1 MSTSYTVTAAFTTR
15 IASVHRE
22 TPRAALL
29 RVDLTHHRLAFHA
42 GQSVSLGLSDQPV
55 RKRYSIACSPRQ
67 AEHTGLLELLVK
79 TDERGRAA
87 AHLADVAKDA
97 EVEVDGPFGRH
108 LLPDALADRHLLF
121 VGGGIGIAPLRS
133 MMWTALDLAHVPAI
147 GVVYSARTADEFA
160 FAAELHRLQDEGRI
174 QLRLAITREVPDD
187 WEGHRG
193 RINQALLAAAV
204 GGHSPRCFVCGP
216 NSFVGDVRSML
227 RDCVIPNHRIWQDE
241 H

>member
-1 MSTSYTVTAAFTTR
+1 M
-15 IASVHRE
+15 HRE

-29 RVDLTHHRLAFHA
+29 RVDLTRHRLAFHG
-42 GQSVSLGLSDQPV
+42 GQSVSLGLSGQPV

-79 TDERGRAA
+79 TDEHGRAA
-87 AHLADVAKDA
+87 AHLADVAEGA
-97 EVEVDGPFGRH
+97 EVEVDGPFGRL

-133 MMWTALDLAHVPAI
+133 MMWTALELTHAPEI
-147 GVVYSARTADEFA
+147 GVVYSARSAEEFA
-160 FAAELHRLQDEGRI
+160 FAAELHRLHDQGQI

-193 RINQALLAAAV
+193 RVNQAMLAAAV
-204 GGHSPRCFVCGP
+204 GGHSSRCFVCGP
-216 NSFVGDVRSML
+216 ASFVGDVRSML
-227 RDCVIPNHRIWQDE
+227 RDCGIPNPRIWQDE